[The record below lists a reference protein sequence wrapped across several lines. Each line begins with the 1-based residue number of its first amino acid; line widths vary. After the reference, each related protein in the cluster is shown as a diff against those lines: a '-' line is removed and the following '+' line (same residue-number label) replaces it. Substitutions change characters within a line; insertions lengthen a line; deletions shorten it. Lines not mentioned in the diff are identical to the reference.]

1 VVVVSAS
8 GPSTIGGGPLMRYV
22 AKAIVRRVLKDEF
35 ADFVAMEAVVRD
47 SGLDWGAL
55 RPPRLADKPLTGR
68 YRTRRELDVR
78 RGLQVSRADVAH
90 LILTVR

>member
-1 VVVVSAS
+1 
-8 GPSTIGGGPLMRYV
+8 
-22 AKAIVRRVLKDEF
+22 
-35 ADFVAMEAVVRD
+35 VVRD